1 MTHLTFP
8 KGFGTKLGPNLN
20 EVIIGG
26 WGQNPDLWAM
36 NHLFYGDNLQVLRDS
51 IKDAC
56 IDLIYLDPPFN
67 SNASYNILFKGPA
80 GGNSAAQIEA
90 FDDTWHWNDSA
101 ETAFGDVMRGG
112 NAAASTMLRA
122 MRSFL
127 GDNDMMAYLAMMA
140 VRLIEL
146 HRVLK
151 PTGSLYLHCDPTAS
165 HYLKILLD
173 AVFGAEN
180 FRNEVI
186 WKRTSAHSAAKRWG
200 DVHDTLLF
208 YAKSQ
213 NSIWNPVFTEYDAD
227 YLKRY
232 KSTIKGER
240 PWADYDMTGPGTR
253 AGFSGMAWRGYNPTA
268 KGLHWKANNEAVV
281 EILGVEAA
289 KSLNTIEKLE
299 ILEQNGRIHWPKNGG
314 FPRFKRYVGAGRPI
328 QDVIEDIPPLN
339 SQAQERLGYP
349 TQKPVALLE
358 RILSASSNPDDV
370 VLDPFCGCG
379 TTVHAAQKLGR
390 QWVGIDVTHLAIGLI
405 EKRLREA
412 FPDVQFATHGVPQ
425 DIEGARDLA
434 RRGQYHEFEKWAL
447 SLIAAQPGNMG
458 KKGADKGID
467 GNLFYGPKS
476 EGRAIVSVKAGEN
489 VNVAMIRDLRGVIE
503 REGAGVGVFLTL
515 TPPSRPMITEA
526 AGAGL
531 CQIAGFASVPRIQI
545 VTVEDAMRLRDR
557 AIRLPSRTAAFKQS
571 ARDEVAGLQKS
582 LDL

>member
-1 MTHLTFP
+1 M
-8 KGFGTKLGPNLN
+8 N
-20 EVIIGG
+20 EVILGG

-51 IKDAC
+51 IKDASV
-56 IDLIYLDPPFN
+56 DLIYLDPPFN

-101 ETAFGDVMRGG
+101 ESAFTDVMRCG
-112 NAAASTMLRA
+112 NAAAATMLRA

-180 FRNEVI
+180 FQNEIV
-186 WKRTSAHSAAKRWG
+186 WKRQSAHNDASRKFANLT
-200 DVHDTLLF
+200 DIILF
-208 YAKSQ
+208 YAKSAEM
-213 NSIWNPVFTEYDAD
+213 NFKVVRVPLDEEYIEKFYRHKDP
-227 YLKRY
+227 KGRRY
-232 KSTIKGER
+232 RLS
-240 PWADYDMTGPGTR
+240 DMSAPEGG
-253 AGFSGMAWRGYNPTA
+253 GMAAINKATGKPNGWYMWKGYTPPPRGWRYRKETMQR
-268 KGLHWKANNEAVV
+268 LHDEGKIEYPDDIKKRLSLRRYLDENEGQPIGNSWTDIHPLHGAAR
-281 EILGVEAA
+281 EA
-289 KSLNTIEKLE
+289 
-299 ILEQNGRIHWPKNGG
+299 
-314 FPRFKRYVGAGRPI
+314 
-328 QDVIEDIPPLN
+328 
-339 SQAQERLGYP
+339 LGYP

-412 FPDVQFATHGVPQ
+412 FADVQFATHGVPQ

-467 GNLFYGPKS
+467 GNLFYGLKS

-489 VNVAMIRDLRGVIE
+489 VTVAMIRDLRGVIE

-515 TPPSRPMITEA
+515 TPPTRPMITEA

-531 CQIAGFASVPRIQI
+531 CQLANWNSVPRIQI
-545 VTVEDAMRLRDR
+545 VTIEDAMRLRDR
-557 AIRLPSRTAAFKQS
+557 AVNLPNRTASFKQT
-571 ARDEVAGLQKS
+571 ARDEVIGRQKS